1 MLPTGVFA
9 AVFRVPVSSSS
20 VSIAAFSG
28 CFFFSSRRRH
38 TRVKCDW
45 SSDVCSSDLRSGHTG
60 SVWGVPASASSSR
73 PPITTNSLG
82 GRIVMTRL
90 LVKCACL
97 AVLAGLLVLG
107 AGRLSAHED
116 HDGDADDGASRNMK
130 LVGFNDLQ
138 ARSTYQ
144 PTLHKQGGRYYGRS
158 RGTAPIAACASSG

>member
-1 MLPTGVFA
+1 M
-9 AVFRVPVSSSS
+9 
-20 VSIAAFSG
+20 
-28 CFFFSSRRRH
+28 
-38 TRVKCDW
+38 TRV
-45 SSDVCSSDLRSGHTG
+45 
-60 SVWGVPASASSSR
+60 
-73 PPITTNSLG
+73 
-82 GRIVMTRL
+82 

-158 RGTAPIAACASSG
+158 RGTRTNASRPSRRTTSRPTTAASSIS